1 MPIFIDDQVSP
12 LAGATLGE
20 IIDAASRQVEA
31 RGRVVVEVHL
41 NGESLIGDEIE
52 KKRASNIGG
61 GEVRLITAN
70 PRELAAET
78 LGQVLT
84 LLNDARDAQAQ
95 AAELFQQDNAPEAI
109 RQIGRAVEVWQQ
121 TQQAVL
127 FSSMLVGLKLDDQK
141 FDNEP
146 LTAMTDGLLRQ
157 ITELRDML
165 TANDTVALAD
175 SLGFEWSEMTDR
187 WQRMIH
193 EMIGWITTKQ

>member
-1 MPIFIDDQVSP
+1 MPILIDDQVSP

-165 TANDTVALAD
+165 AANDTVALAD
-175 SLGFEWSEMTDR
+175 SLGFEWPEMTDR

-193 EMIGWITTKQ
+193 EMIGWITTRQ

>member
-70 PRELAAET
+70 PRDLAAET